1 MKTIL
6 DRALGGVHSGVK
18 GLRAVVLSVAPD
30 GLIAWSWSDN
40 DKHDIALGFAA
51 LDRAATVCLE
61 SLGASQGSRS
71 LLLTASDSWVASW
84 PLFDR
89 ESLGGVESRQHL
101 VITTVF
107 AGELQNG
114 MVMVYGSR
122 VRTHIRDAVQTVR
135 EDEGEDIR
143 AALVEHVRTAADG
156 AMALQRLAAEFDMDV
171 RRLSCPEQ
179 LGAQE
184 QQRLRQWARGAK
196 GAGPRLLQ

>member
-6 DRALGGVHSGVK
+6 DRALAGVLSEVK

-40 DKHDIALGFAA
+40 DKHEIALGFAA

-84 PLFDR
+84 PLFDL
-89 ESLGGVESRQHL
+89 EGLGDVEIRQRL

-122 VRTHIRDAVQTVR
+122 VRRHIREAVKVVR
-135 EDEGEDIR
+135 EDEDEDMR
-143 AALVEHVRTAADG
+143 AALVEHVRAADDG
-156 AMALQRLAAEFDMDV
+156 AMAVQRLAAELDIEV
-171 RRLSCPEQ
+171 RRLGCPEQ
-179 LGAQE
+179 LGARE
-184 QQRLRQWARGAK
+184 RQRLKQWVRGSM